1 MLLSVD
7 LQSSQP
13 LHDQLAGQLRR
24 AIASGDPGPGDKL
37 PPARQLAEGLGVNV
51 HTLLRALKTLQDEGL
66 LEVRRGRGT
75 LVTNQAPQRI
85 NMVSIAKQLVAEA
98 RRHGVPDSGIRQL
111 VEAQL

>member
-13 LHDQLAGQLRR
+13 LHDQLAGQLRQ
-24 AIASGDPGPGDKL
+24 AISEGDPGPGTKL
-37 PPARQLAEGLGVNV
+37 PTARELADGLGVNM
-51 HTLLRALKTLQDEGL
+51 HTVLRAFRALQDEGV

-75 LVTNQAPQRI
+75 LVTDQAPQRV
-85 NMVSIAKQLVAEA
+85 NMVEIAKKLVYEA
-98 RRHGVPDSGIRQL
+98 RRHGLPDSGIRQL